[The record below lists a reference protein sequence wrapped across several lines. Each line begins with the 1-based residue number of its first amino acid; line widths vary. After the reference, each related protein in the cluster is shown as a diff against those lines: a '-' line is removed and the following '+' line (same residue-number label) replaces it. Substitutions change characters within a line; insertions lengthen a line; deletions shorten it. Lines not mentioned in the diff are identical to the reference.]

1 MSLDKVKTYIGF
13 CRKMGKV
20 SFGAAAY
27 SDIKSKKAKLIL
39 IDENAADNT
48 KEKFKAVSV
57 AVGIPLLELPKGM
70 LEDAAG
76 KPGAR
81 TAVIKDNNLANKI
94 NLIGREIWQ
103 K

>member
-1 MSLDKVKTYIGF
+1 MSLEKAKTYIGF

-27 SDIKSKKAKLIL
+27 SDIKSKKAKLVL
-39 IDENAADNT
+39 VDENAAENT
-48 KEKFKAVSV
+48 KQKFQAVSI
-57 AVGIPLLELPKGM
+57 AVGVPLLELPNGM
-70 LEDAAG
+70 LEDATG